1 MLTDDYKV
9 NRPQTVLLPF
19 ITKGENMDDDNKPL
33 IGDIAE
39 EVPQE
44 TADETPAESGGSV
57 KKHSGFSSKLGFV
70 LAAAGSA
77 VGLGNLWRFPYLAA
91 KYGGGIFLLCYIALA
106 VTIGF
111 TLLVLEIAIG
121 RKTGKS
127 VIGAFTSLNKKFKW
141 FGFMCLFVPVIIV
154 PYYSVI
160 GGWVVR
166 YFFAFVGGSDQLLGA
181 NADVAMSGEFFNA
194 FISNPWQPILFFLIF
209 AAATVLIV
217 VFGVQKGI
225 ERISKILMPL
235 LAIIAV
241 FLMIYV
247 MCQPGALEGV
257 KKFFVPDFSEFS
269 FATLLAALG
278 QLFYSMSLAMC
289 IMITYGSYMKKS
301 ASITKSARQISICD
315 TCFAIVSALII
326 IPSIYALTANP
337 GDVMQSSGPSLMFV
351 QLPAVFHTL
360 PGGRVIGAIF
370 FLLVFFAALTSS
382 ISLVEAIVSVLR
394 ENLHWSRL
402 KSCLVVFAFIIV
414 VGSLSSLGFGPL
426 SVISIAGMTILDILD
441 YVSNS
446 ILMPVVAIITC
457 LLTGHFMDTHTLLDE
472 IGFRK
477 GGGYRKYFLIMVRY
491 IAPICMLAIL
501 VCNVLQFI
509 FPAIFK
515 F

>member
-1 MLTDDYKV
+1 MTDED
-9 NRPQTVLLPF
+9 
-19 ITKGENMDDDNKPL
+19 KPL

-39 EVPQE
+39 E
-44 TADETPAESGGSV
+44 APAESETAEGDGTEV
-57 KKHSGFSSKLGFV
+57 KKHKGFSSKLGFV

-106 VTIGF
+106 VTVGF

-127 VIGAFTSLNKKFKW
+127 VIGAFTALNKKFKW
-141 FGFMCLFVPVIIV
+141 FGFLCLIVPVIIV

-160 GGWVVR
+160 GGWVLR
-166 YFFAFVGGSDQLLGA
+166 YIIAFFAGSDQLLGGSA
-181 NADVAMSGEFFNA
+181 TVGTSEAFFGA
-194 FISNPWQPILFFLIF
+194 FISNPWQPLLFFLLF
-209 AAATVLIV
+209 AIATVLVV

-235 LAIIAV
+235 LAVIAI

-257 KKFFVPDFSEFS
+257 KKLFVPDFSEFS

-278 QLFYSMSLAMC
+278 QLFYSMSLAMG
-289 IMITYGSYMKKS
+289 IMITYGSYMKKK
-301 ASITKSARQISICD
+301 ASITGSARQISICD

-326 IPSIYALTANP
+326 IPSIFAFSNNS
-337 GDVMQSSGPSLMFV
+337 GEVMKESGPSLMFV
-351 QLPAVFHTL
+351 QLPAVFNAL
-360 PGGRVIGAIF
+360 PGGRVIGSIF
-370 FLLVFFAALTSS
+370 FILVFFAALTSS
-382 ISLVEAIVSVLR
+382 ISLVETIVSVLR
-394 ENLHWSRL
+394 ENLKWSRL
-402 KSCLVVFAFIIV
+402 KACVIVFGFIIV
-414 VGSLSSLGFGPL
+414 VGSLSSLGYGPL
-426 SVISIAGMTILDILD
+426 SFIHIGSGSDQYMILDMFD
-441 YVSNS
+441 YLSNS

-472 IGFRK
+472 IGMRK

-501 VCNVLQFI
+501 VCNILKFI
-509 FPAIFK
+509 FPVFD

>member
-1 MLTDDYKV
+1 M
-9 NRPQTVLLPF
+9 N
-19 ITKGENMDDDNKPL
+19 DDDKPL

-39 EVPQE
+39 EAPQE
-44 TADETPAESGGSV
+44 TAEETSAETEASA
-57 KKHSGFSSKLGFV
+57 KIRKGFSSKLGFV

-91 KYGGGIFLLCYIALA
+91 KYGGGIFLLCYVALA

-127 VIGAFTSLNKKFKW
+127 VVGAFTSLNKKFKW
-141 FGFMCLFVPVIIV
+141 FGFVCLFVPVIIV

-160 GGWVVR
+160 GGWVLR
-166 YFFAFVGGSDQLLGA
+166 YIVAFFTGNTQLLGS
-181 NADVAMSGEFFNA
+181 NADVTTSGVFFSEFIA
-194 FISNPWQPILFFLIF
+194 NPWQPLLFFLLF
-209 AAATVLIV
+209 SAATVLIV

-235 LAIIAV
+235 LAVIAI

-247 MCQPGALEGV
+247 MCQPRALEGV
-257 KKFFVPDFSEFS
+257 KKLFVPDFSEFS

-278 QLFYSMSLAMC
+278 QLFYSMSLAMG

-315 TCFAIVSALII
+315 TAFAIVAALII
-326 IPSIYALTANP
+326 IPSIFAFSASP
-337 GDVMQSSGPSLMFV
+337 DEVMNSSGPSLMFI
-351 QLPAVFHTL
+351 QLPAVFNNL

-370 FLLVFFAALTSS
+370 FILVFFAALTSS
-382 ISLVEAIVSVLR
+382 ISLVETIVSVLR
-394 ENLHWSRL
+394 ENLKWSRL
-402 KSCLVVFAFIIV
+402 KACLVVFGFIIV
-414 VGSLSSLGFGPL
+414 VGSLSSLGYGPL
-426 SVISIAGMTILDILD
+426 SFIHIGSGSNEYMILDMFD
-441 YVSNS
+441 YFSNS
-446 ILMPVVAIITC
+446 ILMPIVAIITC
-457 LLTGHFMDTHTLLDE
+457 LIAGHFMDTHTLMDE
-472 IGFRK
+472 IGLRK
-477 GGGYRKYFLIMVRY
+477 GGGYRKYYLVMVRY

-501 VCNVLQFI
+501 VCNVLQLI